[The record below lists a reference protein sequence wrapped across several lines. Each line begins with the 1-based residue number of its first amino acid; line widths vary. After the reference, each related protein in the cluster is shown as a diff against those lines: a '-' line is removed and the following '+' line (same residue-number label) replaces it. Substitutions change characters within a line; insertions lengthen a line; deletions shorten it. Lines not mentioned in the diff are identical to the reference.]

1 MTRSRASGD
10 GAGGVRRSTGWY
22 RPPTKP
28 FAVLAT
34 TLCRT
39 SINSLP
45 YFSKLFAV
53 LASVCG
59 KGFVRTRQRAQCPTA
74 KNRTVSPKGT
84 SGLGQ
89 SAAQTSPK
97 SLSDRHQVPVGL
109 ASKARQLVL
118 ETLRAIDSEPSGHWR
133 QAVGL
138 LETSR
143 RAFAANLS
151 GYWIKAVGLSL
162 DYSFS
167 IVRDDL
173 SLATETFAVTYRAF
187 GRDLPRPLPRP
198 TERLAMTLRDPYR
211 DPPSVWA

>member
-1 MTRSRASGD
+1 MNPTPSRSSA
-10 GAGGVRRSTGWY
+10 TGPRGF
-22 RPPTKP
+22 RPPAKP

-45 YFSKLFAV
+45 YFSKPFAV
-53 LASVCG
+53 LSSEYG
-59 KGFVRTRQRAQCPTA
+59 KGPVRPRQRVSLPTA

-97 SLSDRHQVPVGL
+97 SPSDHRQVPVDL
-109 ASKARQLVL
+109 ASKARRLVL

-138 LETSR
+138 SRQTSR
-143 RAFAANLS
+143 AIGSRQS
-151 GYWIKAVGLSL
+151 GFHSTTH
-162 DYSFS
+162 FQ
-167 IVRDDL
+167 
-173 SLATETFAVTYRAF
+173 
-187 GRDLPRPLPRP
+187 
-198 TERLAMTLRDPYR
+198 
-211 DPPSVWA
+211 

>member
-1 MTRSRASGD
+1 MRHQCVKWRGRRRAGSRGF
-10 GAGGVRRSTGWY
+10 
-22 RPPTKP
+22 RPPAKP

-45 YFSKLFAV
+45 YFSKPFAV
-53 LASVCG
+53 LASVCD
-59 KGFVRTRQRAQCPTA
+59 KVFVCPRQRVQCPTA

-97 SLSDRHQVPVGL
+97 SPSDHRQVPVDL
-109 ASKARQLVL
+109 ASKARRLVL

-143 RAFAANLS
+143 RAFAANQS